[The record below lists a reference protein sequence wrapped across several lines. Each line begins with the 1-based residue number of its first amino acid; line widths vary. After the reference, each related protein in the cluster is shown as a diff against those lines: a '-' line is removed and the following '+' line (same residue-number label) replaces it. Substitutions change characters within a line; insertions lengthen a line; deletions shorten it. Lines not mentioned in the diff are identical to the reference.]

1 MTFTEGHPPGSA
13 NAATIS
19 GSARNDPL
27 SAEILPAALGEP
39 LDETSYRVGTAR
51 EDRASG
57 MSDLFDEDLDG
68 GPPRID
74 HPSPHSPHDPYAA
87 LRHRDFR
94 LFLINSVAATIGF
107 EMQSVA
113 VGWELYTRTRSP
125 LSLAFV
131 GLVQALPVLLL
142 SLPAGQVADRFSRK
156 KVVLATAATL
166 TCGSFGLAV
175 ASRLDAPILWFYV
188 LLGVIGVAGA
198 FSFPARWA
206 LMPELVPEADFH
218 NAVTWRSSAWQVA
231 AMVGPGL
238 GGLGIALFRSPTP
251 VYFADGI
258 CGLVVCLMIAAI
270 RGRPA
275 PKRVGEPLDWHS
287 LSAGFRFVWNS
298 PLVLAAITLDMFAV
312 LLGGAVALLPVFAE
326 DILRIGPAGLGWL
339 RAAPSAGALAMAL
352 VLAHRPPLQKAGR
365 DLLLAVAGFGVA
377 TIVFGLSR
385 SPWLSFAML
394 VLTGA
399 FDNVSVVVRSTLIQV
414 RTPDAMRGRVSA
426 VNSIFIG
433 MSNEVGAFESG
444 VAARYLG
451 TVRAV
456 VLGGVGC
463 IAVVVLAARKWPQ
476 IARLGP
482 LNTLAKDTP
491 ADDIPSTPLE
501 VEGHR

>member
-1 MTFTEGHPPGSA
+1 
-13 NAATIS
+13 
-19 GSARNDPL
+19 
-27 SAEILPAALGEP
+27 
-39 LDETSYRVGTAR
+39 
-51 EDRASG
+51 
-57 MSDLFDEDLDG
+57 MSDLFDDDLDG
-68 GPPRID
+68 APPRVDPTSIVTT
-74 HPSPHSPHDPYAA
+74 HDPYAA

-94 LFLINSVAATIGF
+94 LYLVQSAAATVGV

-142 SLPAGQVADRFSRK
+142 SIPAGNVADRFSRK
-156 KVVLATAATL
+156 KVMLAAAAVMM
-166 TCGSFGLAV
+166 CGSFGMTA
-175 ASRLDAPILWFYV
+175 ASLMHANILWFYA
-188 LLGVIGVAGA
+188 LLGMIGVAGA

-206 LMPELVPEADFH
+206 LMPELVPERDFH
-218 NAVTWRSSAWQVA
+218 NAVTWRTSFWQIA

-238 GGLGIALFRSPTP
+238 GGLGLATFRSPWP
-251 VYFADGI
+251 VYLADGL
-258 CGLVVCLMIAAI
+258 CGIVVCLMIASI
-270 RGRPA
+270 RSRPA
-275 PKRVGEPLDWHS
+275 PKSSGEAMSWET

-326 DILRIGPAGLGWL
+326 DILKIGPAGLGYL
-339 RAAPSAGALAMAL
+339 RMAPSIGALTMAL
-352 VLAHRPPLQKAGR
+352 VLTHRPPLQRAGR
-365 DLLLAVAGFGVA
+365 DLLLSVTGFGVA

-385 SPWLSFAML
+385 NAYLSFAML

-399 FDNVSVVVRSTLIQV
+399 CDNISVVIRSTLIQL

-444 VAARYLG
+444 VAARFLG

-463 IAVVVLAARKWPQ
+463 IAVVILTARKWPQ
-476 IARLGP
+476 IAKLGP
-482 LNTLAKDTP
+482 LDTLGKHPETP
-491 ADDIPSTPLE
+491 SEDIPETPID